1 MSKLE
6 ETRTHAADA
15 ILDLIDHCLAHGS
28 PLRQTELTDLAVD
41 AVSEHSLAVQN
52 SNSSNDVVTTADVDH
67 GA

>member
-6 ETRTHAADA
+6 ETRTKAADA

-28 PLRQTELTDLAVD
+28 PLRQIELADLAVD
-41 AVSEHSLAVQN
+41 AVSQHSLAV
-52 SNSSNDVVTTADVDH
+52 VVVDDGEQCRQPADVDH